1 MSLFYKTTSVD
12 AWLVIAL
19 LLLMSSLVLGMVRA
33 LKGPSLEDRLLAIL
47 LLGTGGVA
55 ILLVL
60 SVSMQLSALLD
71 VGLVLML
78 LAAVA
83 AAAMTRRESED
94 G

>member
-1 MSLFYKTTSVD
+1 MTLQNPLIDY
-12 AWLVIAL
+12 L
-19 LLLMSSLVLGMVRA
+19 LLLGLLLLLLSLVLGMIRA

-55 ILLVL
+55 ILLLL
-60 SVSMQLSALLD
+60 SVSMQLTALLD
-71 VGLVLML
+71 VGLVLVL

-83 AAAMTRRESED
+83 TAAITRRESSD